1 MLKKILSTVLALTL
15 TAGSAAISA
24 AAITI
29 GDVNDDGSIN
39 VADISKLAAHIK
51 GVRSLE
57 GDELTAS
64 DVNGDGKISVTDLS
78 AVAGHVKGIKDL
90 GNSNTDVPAGK
101 ADELAKIVV
110 DNESVWL
117 DGINDKQSSM
127 YGMGSNEM
135 SFFDFDLDGT
145 PELVSGGFWLGTHG
159 ANSFFIY
166 KITDNGLE
174 PVSVERNGYENE
186 YLSRWRYVDFNSDLY
201 YLYDED
207 SSEHY
212 YYYIDHDYID
222 MGAPEQSFYSKIS
235 VSDGKIIIDEM
246 EADPRAQGLESRLI
260 EMDFLKFGEDLE
272 DEYTGLSYDEKLDLI
287 KDMIQKQLD
296 TDVTKPDHSY
306 EARLKALT
314 EFRTTDEY
322 DYNYSKYELCDIN
335 GDDIPELF
343 ISPADFHVSK
353 VKVYF
358 FNGSEYE
365 YLGDYG
371 ESGCVLVDPENSYII
386 TGWMGQGYNSR
397 TVLKFDGQS
406 VETVISFSDNDGA
419 TDKENEKY
427 FKIDDEEV
435 TRDEYYEKYSM
446 YINDNVISVGPKD
459 SF

>member
-78 AVAGHVKGIKDL
+78 AVAGHVKGIKEL
-90 GNSNTDVPAGK
+90 GNSNTEVPAGK

-174 PVSVERNGYENE
+174 PVSVERYGYENE
-186 YLSRWRYVDFNSDLY
+186 YLSRWRYVDFNSDWFVLQGAY
-201 YLYDED
+201 VF
-207 SSEHY
+207 SGTNC
-212 YYYIDHDYID
+212 YIRT
-222 MGAPEQSFYSKIS
+222 
-235 VSDGKIIIDEM
+235 V
-246 EADPRAQGLESRLI
+246 
-260 EMDFLKFGEDLE
+260 
-272 DEYTGLSYDEKLDLI
+272 EYTE
-287 KDMIQKQLD
+287 
-296 TDVTKPDHSY
+296 
-306 EARLKALT
+306 R
-314 EFRTTDEY
+314 
-322 DYNYSKYELCDIN
+322 
-335 GDDIPELF
+335 
-343 ISPADFHVSK
+343 
-353 VKVYF
+353 
-358 FNGSEYE
+358 
-365 YLGDYG
+365 
-371 ESGCVLVDPENSYII
+371 
-386 TGWMGQGYNSR
+386 W
-397 TVLKFDGQS
+397 
-406 VETVISFSDNDGA
+406 
-419 TDKENEKY
+419 
-427 FKIDDEEV
+427 
-435 TRDEYYEKYSM
+435 
-446 YINDNVISVGPKD
+446 
-459 SF
+459 